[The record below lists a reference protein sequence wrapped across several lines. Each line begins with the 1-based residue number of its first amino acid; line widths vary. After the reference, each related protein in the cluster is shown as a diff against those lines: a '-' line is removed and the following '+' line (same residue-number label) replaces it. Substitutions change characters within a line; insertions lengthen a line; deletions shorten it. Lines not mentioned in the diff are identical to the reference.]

1 MRNCWFL
8 SFFILLFHNV
18 SAQKSPDKIYGEL
31 FEVVQMQQIFE
42 DSKTFVDCI
51 PIFDPDTILKNYY
64 REKKSPDFDLSKF
77 VSTHFL
83 KPCTPSTDYLSDT
96 AMSTKQHVED
106 LWPLLT
112 RIPDTILNSSLIPL
126 PFSYV
131 VPGGRFR
138 EIYYWDSYFTMLGL
152 QVSNDTA
159 LIQNMVSNFSFLIK
173 HAGFVP
179 NGNRSYYLSR
189 SQPPFFS
196 LMVELLANQK
206 NDTILN
212 FYLPDLVK
220 EYEFWMNGKDSI
232 TAPNGSYRRVVKL
245 HRKQVLN
252 RYWDDLAEPRPESY
266 REDVLLS
273 LNTDR
278 KKEDL
283 FRNIRAACES
293 GWDFSSRWL
302 DESQKLETIH
312 TTDIIPVDLNC
323 LLFHMEQTISEGY
336 EKEGNNEKA
345 KHFHNLAS
353 KRKKAILKYCWNKK
367 QKFFFD
373 YDFTKQVNTP
383 VKSLAAG
390 SPLFFEV
397 CNKKKARLVKEEFL
411 NNFLSN
417 GGLYTTLNKTAQ
429 QWDYSNGWAPLQYM
443 VIKGLFNYG
452 YSAEATL
459 IAEKWVKI
467 NDGVFKMTGKMLE
480 KYNVKDPEI
489 KGGGGEYPLQDGFG
503 WTNGVFL
510 KLSELVHKNEE
521 KKPLKA
527 FSMNKRRKLSGY

>member
-1 MRNCWFL
+1 MRKFWFL
-8 SFFILLFHNV
+8 SFFILLFYSA
-18 SAQKSPDKIYGEL
+18 SAQKSPEKIYGEL
-31 FEVVQMQQIFE
+31 FEVIQMQQVFE

-51 PIFDPDTILKNYY
+51 PKYDPDTILEKYY
-64 REKKSPDFDLSKF
+64 REKKYPDFDLNKF
-77 VSTHFL
+77 VAQHFF

-96 AMSTKQHVED
+96 AMSTKEHVEK

-112 RIPDTILNSSLIPL
+112 RVPDTILNSSLIPL

-152 QVSNDTA
+152 QVSHDTA
-159 LIQNMVSNFSFLIK
+159 LIQNMVSNFSFLIR

-179 NGNRSYYLSR
+179 NGNRTYYLSR

-196 LMVELLANQK
+196 LMVELLAKQK
-206 NDTILN
+206 SDTIFH
-212 FYLPDLVK
+212 FYLPDLLK
-220 EYEFWMNGKDSI
+220 EYEFWMNGKDSVN
-232 TAPNGSYRRVVKL
+232 TPSSAYRRVVKL
-245 HRKQVLN
+245 DKKQILN
-252 RYWDDLAEPRPESY
+252 RYWDDLPEPRPESF
-266 REDVLLS
+266 REDMLLS

-302 DESQKLETIH
+302 DESKKLETIH
-312 TTDIIPVDLNC
+312 TIDIIPVDLNC
-323 LLFHMEQTISEGY
+323 LLLHLEQTISEAY
-336 EKEGNNEKA
+336 ENIGDNEKA
-345 KHFHNLAS
+345 GYYRHLA
-353 KRKKAILKYCWNKK
+353 KERKKAIKRYCWNKK
-367 QKFFFD
+367 QKFFLD
-373 YDFTKQVNTP
+373 YDFVKQSNTP

-390 SPLFFEV
+390 FPLFFEV
-397 CNKKKARLVKEEFL
+397 CNKKKARLVKDELL
-411 NNFLSN
+411 NNFLSE
-417 GGLYTTLNKTAQ
+417 GGLFTTLNKTAQ

-443 VIKGLFNYG
+443 VIKGLLNYG
-452 YSAEATL
+452 HTTEATA
-459 IAEKWVKI
+459 IAERWIGI

-503 WTNGVFL
+503 WTNGVYL
-510 KLSELVHKNEE
+510 KLFEMVCNKQE
-521 KKPLKA
+521 KK
-527 FSMNKRRKLSGY
+527 R